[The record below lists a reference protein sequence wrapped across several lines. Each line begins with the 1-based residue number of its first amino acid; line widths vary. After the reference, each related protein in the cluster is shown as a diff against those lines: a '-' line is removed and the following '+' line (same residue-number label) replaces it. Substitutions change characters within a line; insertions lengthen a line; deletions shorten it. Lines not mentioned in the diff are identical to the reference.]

1 MNFLFP
7 ALAVLAAAAGTES
20 AKPVGLVA
28 LSACFV
34 PSSGD
39 RDELAAIKTFRGLSE
54 QKPSFKTE
62 LFPESSSDSRCDVTV
77 KLLRS
82 ADGITAMVSSTRT
95 TKPLFSE
102 HRDEFAEKSLA
113 GLYAALGERFAKEPD
128 LTNGLIAQRD
138 AVGQTD
144 AATAPSKKAGYDDEP
159 VWTPKPQTEQE
170 GILQGTQRGKTHAQ
184 DDSDDGSDQGD
195 GDDAPAQGMV
205 KAHRSFGK

>member
-7 ALAVLAAAAGTES
+7 ALAVLTAAAGAQNS
-20 AKPVGLVA
+20 KPAETVA

-62 LFPESSSDSRCDVTV
+62 LFPESASDSRCDLTV

-82 ADGITAMVSSTRT
+82 ADGITAAVSSSRSA
-95 TKPLFSE
+95 KPLFSE
-102 HRDEFAEKSLA
+102 QRDEFAEKSLA
-113 GLYAALGERFAKEPD
+113 GLYAALAERFRKEPD
-128 LTNGLIAQRD
+128 LAKELIAERD
-138 AVGQTD
+138 APGKTGT
-144 AATAPSKKAGYDDEP
+144 ATAQSKKTADDDEP
-159 VWTPKPQTEQE
+159 VWTPKPQTEQSA
-170 GILQGTQRGKTHAQ
+170 LSQGVKRSRTHAA
-184 DDSDDGSDQGD
+184 DDSDDGSDQDD
-195 GDDAPAQGMV
+195 GNDAPAQGMV